1 LNEVGTSIL
10 GTSAWAGVYVT
21 QVFFLH
27 RRQLKDS
34 FCFGHCR
41 NPFLTLE
48 RPSLCMHFGK
58 TKEEKKTE
66 KKKDTE
72 VKPEV
77 TSIAQ

>member
-1 LNEVGTSIL
+1 
-10 GTSAWAGVYVT
+10 
-21 QVFFLH
+21 
-27 RRQLKDS
+27 
-34 FCFGHCR
+34 
-41 NPFLTLE
+41 
-48 RPSLCMHFGK
+48 MHFGK